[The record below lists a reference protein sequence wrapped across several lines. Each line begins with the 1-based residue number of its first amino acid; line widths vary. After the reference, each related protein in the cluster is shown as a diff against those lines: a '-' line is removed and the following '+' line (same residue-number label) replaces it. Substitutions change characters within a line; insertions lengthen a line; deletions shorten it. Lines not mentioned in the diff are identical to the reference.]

1 MKRGVF
7 RPLYRAVFMLV
18 IACTCAPSIVGA
30 QVDRGNKPFLT
41 ASINNS
47 LPYVGQEIL
56 LTYTLYFKDAAPKI
70 SNETAPLLR
79 GLWAKETAPERYIKS
94 TQTSVHG
101 EPFRNAVVKQFRLMP
116 LQCGKITV
124 SGYSFLCNLPEEK
137 TASGG
142 QERAETRLRITAPD
156 VIISARALPEPVPAE
171 FTGAVGTFQLEL
183 SSDKQ
188 SIRAGEPLS
197 LKLMLSGTGNLLTL
211 KLPDITLPASFRQN
225 PPEITT
231 TLKTNSL
238 PTSGTISASI
248 VAWPQSGGEYKIPA
262 LRMAAFNP
270 ETKQFSTLFS
280 KALSITVATSQGT
293 STSGVEPPITVTE
306 KSGVQ
311 SPLLIV
317 TAIALLFLI
326 IRAAAIMA
334 KRKQLNHA
342 KSKVQA
348 DTDTSAAN
356 LKQKLFG
363 WLEKAGIN
371 SPGGLTRVELKNALQ
386 NIGLSDEI
394 QSELPAVLDSLDKIL
409 YSPTGKKEART
420 PDSITA
426 KVNTLL
432 QTLRAISA
440 SR

>member
-1 MKRGVF
+1 
-7 RPLYRAVFMLV
+7 MLV
-18 IACTCAPSIVGA
+18 LASACASSIVDA
-30 QVDRGNKPFLT
+30 QVDQGKKLFLT

-47 LPYVGQEIL
+47 LPFVGQEIL
-56 LTYTLYFKDAAPKI
+56 LTYTLYFKDSAPKI

-94 TQTSVHG
+94 TLTSVQG

-116 LQCGKITV
+116 LQSGKITV
-124 SGYSFLCNLPEEK
+124 SGYSFLCNLPEDQ

-142 QERAETRLRITAPD
+142 QEGAETRLRITAPD
-156 VIISARALPEPVPAE
+156 VVISARALPEPVPAE

-188 SIRAGEPLS
+188 SIRAGEPLT
-197 LKLMLSGTGNLLTL
+197 LKLLLSGTGNLLTL
-211 KLPDITLPASFRQN
+211 KLPDITLPANFRQN
-225 PPEITT
+225 PAEITT

-238 PTSGTISASI
+238 PTTGTISASI
-248 VAWPQSGGEYKIPA
+248 VAWPQSGGDYQIPA

-270 ETKQFSTLFS
+270 DTKQFSTLFS
-280 KALSITVATSQGT
+280 KPLSITVAPSAQGT
-293 STSGVEPPITVTE
+293 TTSGAEPPITVTE
-306 KSGVQ
+306 KNTFL
-311 SPLLIV
+311 SPLLII

-342 KSKVQA
+342 KSKDQA

-356 LKQKLFG
+356 LKQELFG
-363 WLEKAGIN
+363 WLEKAGIT

-409 YSPTGKKEART
+409 YSPTGKKETRT

-432 QTLRAISA
+432 QALRAISG